1 MSKTQLGVIF
11 GSRSCEREVAIISA
25 VQLMNHV
32 NVEAYDVIPVYIS
45 EQGVWYTGAP
55 LRKIETFRHFNPDAP
70 GIERVELDMTAG
82 SGALLAT
89 RPGKGLFGHPTR
101 VMVARLEVC
110 LVVMHGLNGEDGTL
124 QGMLELANLPYT
136 STGVAGSAIGMDK
149 IMMKQFF
156 RGAGLPVLPG
166 AWFTRSRWEAARE
179 QVLDEA
185 EAQLG
190 YPVFVKPANLGS
202 SIGVSRADHRE
213 GLADS
218 LDLSQVNLDM
228 VLSLSSPVVSIALLA
243 MIESLLCGAS
253 ASRMKDEPFDA
264 NRELI
269 AQGVGNILLPFFGGV
284 PATAAIAR
292 TSVAIKSGE
301 QTRLTGLFHSLFL
314 LLSML
319 LLGGVMARLP
329 LSALAGVL
337 MVTAWRMNEWHG
349 IRTIFSRRIWTG
361 IMQFSITMISTVV
374 FDLTVAIVI
383 GIVTALLMFVWNA
396 ARLRVEIAPVE
407 HERLVRLTRMGAEVT
422 DEQASGIQIAYI
434 NGSMF
439 FANCGELKHRLEDA
453 DYAGCERLILSMRG
467 VAAADISG
475 VQTLMEVCQ
484 RLSQRGLA
492 VSVCGVQQ
500 NVRPFFDKVGLSE
513 QMGKAAFYANASEA
527 LIDAVA
533 QEAAER

>member
-1 MSKTQLGVIF
+1 MGKTQLGVIF

-32 NVEAYDVIPVYIS
+32 DSEQYDVIPVYIS

-82 SGALLAT
+82 SGALLST

-179 QVLDEA
+179 QVLDEV

-218 LDLSQVNLDM
+218 LDLAFDYDRRVLVEKGLDRPIELNCS
-228 VLSLSSPVVSIALLA
+228 VLGYDDEVEASPIEMPISAEKFLDFKEKYLASGGSKGMASLHRVLPAPIPEELRDRLQQLSCDIFRMLDCKGVVRIDYMWDRATEDVFITEINTIPGSLA
-243 MIESLLCGAS
+243 FYLWE
-253 ASRMKDEPFDA
+253 
-264 NRELI
+264 N
-269 AQGVGNILLPFFGGV
+269 
-284 PATAAIAR
+284 
-292 TSVAIKSGE
+292 
-301 QTRLTGLFHSLFL
+301 
-314 LLSML
+314 
-319 LLGGVMARLP
+319 
-329 LSALAGVL
+329 AGVK
-337 MVTAWRMNEWHG
+337 
-349 IRTIFSRRIWTG
+349 
-361 IMQFSITMISTVV
+361 
-374 FDLTVAIVI
+374 
-383 GIVTALLMFVWNA
+383 
-396 ARLRVEIAPVE
+396 
-407 HERLVRLTRMGAEVT
+407 
-422 DEQASGIQIAYI
+422 Y
-434 NGSMF
+434 
-439 FANCGELKHRLEDA
+439 
-453 DYAGCERLILSMRG
+453 
-467 VAAADISG
+467 
-475 VQTLMEVCQ
+475 QTLIDRMVRCARRAHEDKNS
-484 RLSQRGLA
+484 RNYAFTSDILKN
-492 VSVCGVQQ
+492 VSLGA
-500 NVRPFFDKVGLSE
+500 KGAKGAKGSKGSKL
-513 QMGKAAFYANASEA
+513 
-527 LIDAVA
+527 
-533 QEAAER
+533 

>member
-70 GIERVELDMTAG
+70 GIERVELDMTAD
-82 SGALLAT
+82 SGALLST

-179 QVLDEA
+179 QVLDEV

-218 LDLSQVNLDM
+218 LDLAFDYDRRVLVEKGLDRPIELNCS
-228 VLSLSSPVVSIALLA
+228 VLGYDDEVEASPIEMPISAEKFLDFKEKYLASGGSKGMSSLHRVLPAPIPEELRDRLQQLSCDIFRMLDCKGVVRIDYMWDRATEDVFITEINTIPGSLA
-243 MIESLLCGAS
+243 FYLWE
-253 ASRMKDEPFDA
+253 
-264 NRELI
+264 N
-269 AQGVGNILLPFFGGV
+269 
-284 PATAAIAR
+284 
-292 TSVAIKSGE
+292 
-301 QTRLTGLFHSLFL
+301 
-314 LLSML
+314 
-319 LLGGVMARLP
+319 
-329 LSALAGVL
+329 AGVK
-337 MVTAWRMNEWHG
+337 
-349 IRTIFSRRIWTG
+349 
-361 IMQFSITMISTVV
+361 
-374 FDLTVAIVI
+374 
-383 GIVTALLMFVWNA
+383 
-396 ARLRVEIAPVE
+396 
-407 HERLVRLTRMGAEVT
+407 
-422 DEQASGIQIAYI
+422 Y
-434 NGSMF
+434 
-439 FANCGELKHRLEDA
+439 
-453 DYAGCERLILSMRG
+453 
-467 VAAADISG
+467 
-475 VQTLMEVCQ
+475 QTLIDRMVRCA
-484 RLSQRGLA
+484 RRAHDDKNSRNYAFTSDILKN
-492 VSVCGVQQ
+492 VSLGA
-500 NVRPFFDKVGLSE
+500 KGAKGAKGSKGSKL
-513 QMGKAAFYANASEA
+513 
-527 LIDAVA
+527 
-533 QEAAER
+533 